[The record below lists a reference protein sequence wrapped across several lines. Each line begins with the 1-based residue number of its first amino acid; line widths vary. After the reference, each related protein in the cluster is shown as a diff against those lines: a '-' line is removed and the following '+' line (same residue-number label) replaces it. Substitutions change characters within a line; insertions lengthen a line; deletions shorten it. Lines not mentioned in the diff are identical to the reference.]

1 MTLILVEAYPL
12 GSYYQTIKQQLL
24 TKSIMN
30 TALDRALWR
39 EKKMPQSPWLQKAK
53 MKKKQKAEMNKMNT
67 SFNTTCE
74 KE

>member
-1 MTLILVEAYPL
+1 
-12 GSYYQTIKQQLL
+12 
-24 TKSIMN
+24 MN